1 MSTRRPIGKRLR
13 RLLEREADGT
23 QEAPAS
29 PPERPGKDDR
39 QRRLGELRA
48 EIERISALKG
58 RRGSGVEPVEPEDW
72 ARGDEP
78 WSEPPASLPGE
89 LVRTEHGEAWIR
101 DKHYESGMIHGTA
114 LISNGLA
121 LTAGSASLL
130 ALDDSMSSFEM
141 SGATFLDIETTG
153 LSMGT
158 GTVAFL
164 VGLGWYEGNDFHVRQ
179 LFVDRLE
186 NEPAVLHALL
196 ECVRERPHL
205 VTFNGKTF
213 DVPVLRARLALN
225 RLSARLERAGHL
237 DLLHVARRLY
247 KKRIGDCSLDSC
259 ERSVLGFNREG
270 DIPGE
275 MIPEIF
281 VEYLRTGRP
290 GQMHDVFHHNLLDVV
305 SMAALAGRMADLL
318 ERREP
323 HEDLDDLVSLARVR
337 LRHGDDE
344 DAEQIFTQASS
355 STSSEH
361 RIESGLELAIMARRR
376 GEHEVQRRLLETILE
391 DDPDHAGAHLMLA
404 KLYEHGL
411 RLLDKALEHAHLA
424 EEEEGYEASTH
435 RIERLERRIEKRNA
449 LGIVQGPPPGDDP
462 GREVRTRTAGRP
474 PPGRRPRRG

>member
-13 RLLEREADGT
+13 RLLEREAQGER
-23 QEAPAS
+23 EAPT
-29 PPERPGKDDR
+29 PPPHAGQDDR
-39 QRRLGELRA
+39 KARIEELRA
-48 EIERISALKG
+48 EIERIAAVKG
-58 RRGSGVEPVEPEDW
+58 RRGSGVAAVEPEDW

-78 WSEPPASLPGE
+78 WTEPAEPLPGE
-89 LVRTEHGEAWIR
+89 LVRTEHGETWIR
-101 DKHYESGMIHGTA
+101 DKHYDSGSVHGTA
-114 LISNGLA
+114 LISNGLD
-121 LTAGSASLL
+121 LTADAASLL
-130 ALDDSMSSFEM
+130 SLDASLSRFEM
-141 SGATFLDIETTG
+141 TGATFLDIETTG

-186 NEPAVLHALL
+186 NEPAVLHSLL
-196 ECVRERPHL
+196 ECVRDRPHL

-225 RLSARLERAGHL
+225 RIGTRLDRAGHL

-247 KKRIGDCSLDSC
+247 RRRIGDCSLDSC
-259 ERSVLGFNREG
+259 ERSVLGFHREG

-275 MIPEIF
+275 LIPEIF

-290 GQMHDVFHHNLLDVV
+290 GRMHDVFHHNLLDVV

-344 DAEQIFTQASS
+344 DAARIFTQASS
-355 STSSEH
+355 SPSSEH
-361 RIESGLELAIMARRR
+361 RIESHLELAVMARRR
-376 GEHEVQRRLLETILE
+376 GEHEVQRRLLERILE
-391 DDPDHAGAHLMLA
+391 DDPDHGGAHLMLA
-404 KLYEHGL
+404 KLLEHGL
-411 RLLDKALEHAHLA
+411 GLLDEALEHARLA
-424 EEEEGYEASTH
+424 EEEEGIEASAH
-435 RIERLERRIEKRNA
+435 RIGRLQRRIDKRDA
-449 LGIVQGPPPGDDP
+449 GEAVSPPDGASDPPQGSG
-462 GREVRTRTAGRP
+462 G
-474 PPGRRPRRG
+474 